1 MKQFQKRFLKEA
13 VGDAAV
19 LSALIILPLAFLG
32 PGWTRK
38 QDDKVLAARF
48 QQEHFR
54 KEGE

>member
-48 QQEHFR
+48 QQEHDR